1 MSRTTASPSFAVR
14 TTVNSFDMFDTLIAR
29 RCVSPLALLAEV
41 GVTCGLR
48 DFVAARLAAEQRCA
62 CEGPYDI
69 SAIYRKLAAIGYCDD
84 AQARSLMTTEI
95 DAEFENAIPIAENI
109 AAVRDY
115 DLVLSDMYLPASI
128 LLELLHHVGLRR
140 PVHLFVGN
148 DGKRTG
154 ELWHR
159 LAKRWLIARHTGDN
173 LTSDVAV
180 PQGLGIPAAQ
190 YAGATLSA
198 AETYLDEL
206 GLHALAQ
213 TVRALRLGNP
223 FLTSTIEG
231 AAWNHFVQI
240 NLPFLALAAFEVQL
254 RRQHNGR
261 QRVLFIARDCE
272 FLSEIFLTLFPTEST
287 ALIHTSRIMLANG
300 GRANTAYFEK
310 QGIADALVCDLVSTG
325 LSWLRF
331 CQASGCEVDL
341 FSLVVIDNYQYQAF
355 DVGELQR
362 QPGFRFSYALR
373 ASAVTSFSK
382 AIEAMNTAPH
392 GSTLGI
398 TELDG
403 IFAPVFADH
412 HELPANV
419 VASIV
424 AAQAAAVRELRTC
437 RDQLLAEIESIPD
450 RREVLET
457 LVRSLC
463 APDWLNRLA
472 ASI

>member
-1 MSRTTASPSFAVR
+1 MLLTTASPAFAVR
-14 TTVNSFDMFDTLIAR
+14 TTVNSFDMFDTLVAR

-41 GVTCGLR
+41 SVTYGLR

-62 CEGPYDI
+62 SEGPYDI
-69 SAIYRKLAAIGYCDD
+69 AVIYRKLVAIGYCND
-84 AQARSLMTTEI
+84 AQSRRIMATEI

-128 LLELLHHVGLRR
+128 LQELLHHVGLRR
-140 PVHLFVGN
+140 PVHLFVENG
-148 DGKRTG
+148 GKRSG
-154 ELWHR
+154 ALWHR

-180 PQGLGIPAAQ
+180 PQGLGIPVTH

-206 GLHALAQ
+206 GLRALAHAA
-213 TVRALRLGNP
+213 RALRLGNP
-223 FLTSTIEG
+223 FPPSTIEG
-231 AAWNHFVQI
+231 AVWNHFVQI
-240 NLPFLALAAFEVQL
+240 NLPLLALAAFEVRL
-254 RRQHNGR
+254 RRKQNGR
-261 QRVLFIARDCE
+261 QRVLFVARDCE
-272 FLSEIFLTLFPTEST
+272 FLSEIFLALFPAEST
-287 ALIHTSRIMLANG
+287 AVIHTSRIMLASEG
-300 GRANTAYFEK
+300 PASAAYFAK

-331 CQASGCEVDL
+331 CQTSGCSVDF
-341 FSLVVIDNYQYQAF
+341 FSLIFIDNYQYQAF
-355 DVGELQR
+355 DAGELQR
-362 QPGFRFSYALR
+362 QPNFHFSHALR
-373 ASAVTSFSK
+373 ASAVAGFSK

-392 GSTLGI
+392 GSALGI

-403 IFAPVFADH
+403 AFAPVFANH

-419 VASIV
+419 VASLV
-424 AAQAAAVRELRTC
+424 TAQAAAVRELRTC
-437 RDQLLAEIESIPD
+437 RDQLLAEIEGIPD
-450 RREVLET
+450 RREALET

-463 APDWLNRLA
+463 TPDWLNRLA

>member
-1 MSRTTASPSFAVR
+1 MLLTTASPAFAVR
-14 TTVNSFDMFDTLIAR
+14 TTVNSFDIFDTLVAR

-41 GVTCGLR
+41 GVTDGRR

-62 CEGPYDI
+62 SEGSYDI

-84 AQARSLMTTEI
+84 AQARRLMTAEI
-95 DAEFENAIPIAENI
+95 DAEFANATPIAENI

-115 DLVLSDMYLPASI
+115 DLVLSDMYLPATI
-128 LLELLHHVGLRR
+128 LQELLHHVGLRR

-148 DGKRTG
+148 DGKRSG

-159 LAKRWLIARHTGDN
+159 LAKRWLITRHTGDN
-173 LTSDVAV
+173 PTSDVAV
-180 PQGLGIPAAQ
+180 PQGLGIPVTH

-206 GLHALAQ
+206 GLHALARSA
-213 TVRALRLGNP
+213 RALRLGNP
-223 FLTSTIEG
+223 FPTSTIEG
-231 AAWNHFVQI
+231 AAWDHFVQF
-240 NLPFLALAAFEVQL
+240 NLPLLALAAFEVRL
-254 RRQHNGR
+254 RRQQSGR
-261 QRVLFIARDCE
+261 QRVLFVARDCE
-272 FLSEIFLTLFPTEST
+272 FLSEIFLALFPAEST
-287 ALIHTSRIMLANG
+287 AVIHTSRIMLASDG
-300 GRANTAYFEK
+300 PTSAAYFAK
-310 QGIADALVCDLVSTG
+310 QGVAGALVCDLVSTG

-331 CQASGCEVDL
+331 CQASGCEVDF
-341 FSLVVIDNYQYQAF
+341 FSLVLIDNYQYQAF
-355 DVGELQR
+355 DAGELQR
-362 QPGFRFSYALR
+362 QPNFRFSHALR
-373 ASAVTSFSK
+373 ASAVTGFSK

-403 IFAPVFADH
+403 AFAPVFADH

-419 VASIV
+419 IASLV
-424 AAQAAAVRELRTC
+424 TAQAAAVRELRAC
-437 RDQLLAEIESIPD
+437 RDQLLAEIDNIPD
-450 RREVLET
+450 RREALET